1 MDTETKSGVSSL
13 PVDLIR
19 TIAIILVILLH
30 ASIEQYPVVS
40 VVDSGVFVRW
50 WSVNIYD
57 SIARPCVPLFVMLSG
72 ALLLQPSK
80 VEEPLRVFFK
90 KRFSRIAL
98 PFLFWG
104 AAYFAWRFFVNGE
117 VLTLDSIGQGLIWG
131 PYFHFW
137 FLYMLIGLYLITPL
151 LRVLV
156 AHADWKLLRYFLLL
170 WLLGTSAVPLLG
182 IFGATSF
189 NSNIFLFTGYIG
201 YFILGLYLLKVRLR
215 SSTLYIALALGLVW
229 TIVGTY
235 LITASVGGSLQY
247 FFYDFFSAN
256 VILESV
262 ALFLLLGSFQYGKTE
277 KSFPHFDALLHFISK
292 NSLAI
297 YMFHIM
303 VLETL
308 QKGYLGFKI
317 SLTTINP
324 TLEIPLVTVVTL
336 FICLL
341 IFYPMKKI
349 PVLNKLIG

>member
-1 MDTETKSGVSSL
+1 MDTETKSGVTSL

-30 ASIEQYPVVS
+30 ASIEQYPVTS
-40 VVDSGVFVRW
+40 VVDSSVFVRW

-90 KRFSRIAL
+90 KRFSRVAL

-117 VLTLDSIGQGLIWG
+117 LLTLDSIGQGLIWG

-170 WLLGTSAVPLLG
+170 WLVGTSAVPLLG
-182 IFGATSF
+182 ILGVTSF
-189 NSNIFLFTGYIG
+189 NNNVFLLTGYIG
-201 YFILGLYLLKVRLR
+201 YFILGVYLLKVQLR
-215 SSTLYIALALGLVW
+215 PSILYTALALGLVW
-229 TIVGTY
+229 TMVGTY
-235 LITASVGGSLQY
+235 MITASIGGSQQY

-256 VILESV
+256 VILASV
-262 ALFLLLGSFQYGKTE
+262 ALFLLLGSFQYGKIE
-277 KSFPHFDALLHFISK
+277 NRFPHFNGVLHFISK
-292 NSLAI
+292 NSLGI
-297 YMFHIM
+297 YLFHIM

-324 TLEIPLVTVVTL
+324 ALEIPLVTVVTL
-336 FICLL
+336 FICILVL
-341 IFYPMKKI
+341 YPLKKV
-349 PVLNKLIG
+349 PVLNRLIG